1 VQLSEVCVVDVA
13 CCSRQT
19 TIREAARLMR
29 KHHIGDLIVVDDPD
43 GARSPAGII
52 TDRDIVIEVLG
63 KDLDPATTVVGD
75 VMIKYSKLVIARDT
89 EEVEAAAERMRTH
102 GVRRMPVVDHSGSLV
117 GVVTLDDL
125 LELHARQAGVLSEIV
140 AKQRSYEKR
149 SRR

>member
-1 VQLSEVCVVDVA
+1 VQLSEVCVLDVA

-19 TIREAARLMR
+19 TVREAARLMR
-29 KHHIGDLIVVDDPD
+29 KHHIGDLVVVDDPD

-63 KDLDPATTVVGD
+63 KDLDATATLVGD
-75 VMIKYSKLVIARDT
+75 VMVKYSNLVMARDT
-89 EEVEAAAERMRTH
+89 EDVDAAAERMLAH
-102 GVRRMPVVDHSGSLV
+102 GVRRLPVVDRAGSLV

-125 LELHARQAGVLSEIV
+125 LKLHARHAGVLADI
-140 AKQRSYEKR
+140 ATKQRSHEQR